1 MDLGNFDLNLLV
13 VLHTLL
19 LERSVSRA
27 ARRLNLSQPALSASL
42 KRLRTA
48 LQDPLLVRDG
58 LHMVPTPRAEQ
69 LMEPLR
75 SILGNIENLVASPE
89 AFDPKQVQRTVRI
102 GTNDY
107 GAFILIPKLLKRWQ
121 AIAPGI
127 DVEVWEIAK
136 DATESIADPSI
147 DLLISDSWSL
157 RECPCQEV
165 LFAESFTCL
174 VRQNHPRIQSTL
186 SLENYL
192 AEEHVLVSPRGRV
205 LGNVDAVLSEQGL
218 QRRVR
223 LTLPHVLAVPAAI
236 AATDCLVTLA
246 TRIAG
251 RLATDYGLR
260 QLPPPIPLE
269 AFNISMAWST
279 RKANEPVVRWLRAE
293 LKAVTTHL
301 NG

>member
-1 MDLGNFDLNLLV
+1 MDLQNFDLNLLV
-13 VLHTLL
+13 VLDALL
-19 LERSVSRA
+19 TDRSVSRA
-27 ARRLNLSQPALSASL
+27 AQRLNLSQPALSASL

-75 SILGNIENLVASPE
+75 SILGNIESLVASPE
-89 AFDPKQVQRTVRI
+89 AFDPSQVQRTVRI
-102 GTNDY
+102 ATNDY

-136 DATESIADPSI
+136 DATESISDPSI

-157 RECPCQEV
+157 RDCPCQEV

-251 RLATDYGLR
+251 RLAADYGLC

-269 AFNISMAWST
+269 AFNISMAWPT
-279 RKANEPVVRWLRAE
+279 RTANEPVVKWLRAE